1 MPEKRVRRVWVQNV
15 AVSVKVLETRL
26 DVAEAQGLGPDQK
39 AAAAGVRELLRS
51 ARDAAFGVQPRPNRL
66 SNWWRG
72 TLVDA
77 AYQNLHAARALMV
90 DVYDDAEVAA
100 EIPIAVARS
109 QRTLHRD
116 DPRRLGPEAFT
127 NRSEVQR
134 RAFLRRIIKDGYDAL
149 DRQHERLRSFRNI
162 NLTLAVF
169 IAVLVGATVAFVSAG
184 PQLIPLCFPASGQ
197 ANGGALQNC
206 PTGSGVAGPSG
217 DDILVVS
224 LLGLLGG
231 ALAAATSIRNLRG
244 TSTPYD
250 LPVAL
255 ALLKVPLGAFTAILG
270 LVAIRGDFVPGL
282 SALDSQH
289 DAPPAGRAARD
300 GLRAPGVL
308 RHRPRRT
315 CGQVRGRAPVGQGR
329 GQRRDR
335 VEHVLQLLR
344 RTHGEG
350 EVLVGRPRAEG
361 GGERERTGEQRA
373 ARQFLAHRPVAHPQR
388 DQQRDREQAGQDHVS
403 DERGREQVEH
413 LAPVRL
419 RDVAEHVLVDDH
431 AERVHEV
438 RRHGRDQQQE
448 RRHRLEDPRQRDH
461 LEQDEVDRQHHDAD
475 GQHGGEASR
484 ACLRPQRPEQA
495 LVPHHHEHGRDDQRQ
510 PARRDPGAES
520 RGPLGLAGGVGVRG
534 GPDGRGGAE
543 RNGTGLV
550 VARRPGG
557 ERPVR
562 PSAPIAEA

>member
-116 DPRRLGPEAFT
+116 DPRRLGPETFT
-127 NRSEVQR
+127 HRSEVQR

-169 IAVLVGATVAFVSAG
+169 IAVLVGATVAFVSAS

-250 LPVAL
+250 VPVAL

-282 SALDSQH
+282 SALDSQQQILAYALVLGFGQQVFTRSL
-289 DAPPAGRAARD
+289 DRKAQTLLNAIPSKEATVAPPPGAASPAAAPDGLATAIPAQPSPGQPGPRPSWADRPPAGPPAGAIALPPDEPDFQPPPAEDDDAPQDD
-300 GLRAPGVL
+300 GSVTLPNVQPVD
-308 RHRPRRT
+308 HR
-315 CGQVRGRAPVGQGR
+315 
-329 GQRRDR
+329 
-335 VEHVLQLLR
+335 
-344 RTHGEG
+344 
-350 EVLVGRPRAEG
+350 
-361 GGERERTGEQRA
+361 
-373 ARQFLAHRPVAHPQR
+373 
-388 DQQRDREQAGQDHVS
+388 
-403 DERGREQVEH
+403 
-413 LAPVRL
+413 
-419 RDVAEHVLVDDH
+419 
-431 AERVHEV
+431 
-438 RRHGRDQQQE
+438 
-448 RRHRLEDPRQRDH
+448 
-461 LEQDEVDRQHHDAD
+461 
-475 GQHGGEASR
+475 
-484 ACLRPQRPEQA
+484 
-495 LVPHHHEHGRDDQRQ
+495 
-510 PARRDPGAES
+510 
-520 RGPLGLAGGVGVRG
+520 
-534 GPDGRGGAE
+534 
-543 RNGTGLV
+543 
-550 VARRPGG
+550 
-557 ERPVR
+557 
-562 PSAPIAEA
+562 